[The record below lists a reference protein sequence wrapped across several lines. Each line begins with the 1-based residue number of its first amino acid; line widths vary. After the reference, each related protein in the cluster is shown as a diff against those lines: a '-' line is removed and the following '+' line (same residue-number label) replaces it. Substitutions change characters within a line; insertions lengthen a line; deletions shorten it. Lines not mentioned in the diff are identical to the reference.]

1 MTGTNTY
8 GKLYLIPTPLGGDDL
23 SPCVSAFNID
33 ILVNIRHFV
42 VEELRTARRFLRQV
56 IPTFPIDDCDFQL
69 LNEHITQ
76 INSLE
81 MLSPALK
88 GNDMALLSE
97 AGLPCVADPGSVL
110 VLAAHNKGVQVI
122 PLVGASSLMLALMAS
137 GLSGQHFCF
146 HGYLP
151 TDKQQLSAKIRNLEM
166 QSAKNNQ
173 SQIFIEAPYR
183 NNQLL
188 QHLLET
194 CMPSTYL
201 CIACNLTLADEYV
214 TTKSIKDWRNSSLP
228 QLHKQNTVFIL
239 QQNP

>member
-1 MTGTNTY
+1 MAGTNTY
-8 GKLYLIPTPLGGDDL
+8 GKLYLIPTPLGGDD
-23 SPCVSAFNID
+23 PQRCVPTFNID

-56 IPTFPIDDCDFQL
+56 IPTFPIDDCEFQL
-69 LNEHITQ
+69 LNEHTTH

-81 MLSPALK
+81 MLAPILN

-97 AGLPCVADPGSVL
+97 AGLPCVADPGSLL
-110 VLAAHNKGVQVI
+110 VTAAHNKGIQVI

-151 TDKQQLSAKIRNLEM
+151 TDKQQLTVKIRNMEM
-166 QSAKNNQ
+166 QSVKNNQ
-173 SQIFIEAPYR
+173 SQIFMEAPYR

-188 QHLLET
+188 QHLLEV
-194 CMPSTYL
+194 CMPDTQL
-201 CIACNLTLADEYV
+201 CIACNLTLPGEYV
-214 TTKSIKDWRNSSLP
+214 STKSIKDWRKSPLP